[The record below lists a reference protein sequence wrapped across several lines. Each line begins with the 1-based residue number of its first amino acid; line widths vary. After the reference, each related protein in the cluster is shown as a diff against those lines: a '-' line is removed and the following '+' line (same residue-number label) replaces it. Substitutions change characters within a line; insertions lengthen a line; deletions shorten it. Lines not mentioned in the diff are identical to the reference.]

1 MPWSV
6 AAAAI
11 GAYGAY
17 AASENSKKGS
27 MQGSQTSEPWWA
39 QAQRLHQEVYPEASR
54 LYRSGP
60 LQYYPGQTVATQSP
74 YTHQAIEN
82 LATQGRP
89 ESLTGQGQAQ
99 FGKTIAGDYLTLDSN
114 PYLKSALSNTMND
127 IQGRVAGTFGTRGG
141 NNYGSSAHQEW
152 LGRNLMEAASPI
164 LNQNYQTERGRQLNA
179 AQLAPQIGAAGAT
192 ALGQAGAMNDAY
204 QQALINADKARFDFQ
219 QNAPWDALAKYQG
232 ILSGNL
238 GSSTVTNTP
247 YFQANPYLNALGG
260 GLAGYGAY
268 KQFNPGGGTGGAGDT
283 YTVYNPNY
291 NSQGT
296 FQPYYT
302 GYDASGGSAYG

>member
-11 GAYGAY
+11 GAYGATQ
-17 AASENSKKGS
+17 AAKVGHTT
-27 MQGSQTSEPWWA
+27 GTQTSEPWWA
-39 QAQRLHQEVYPEASR
+39 QAQRLQQEVYPAASQ
-54 LYRSGP
+54 LYQRGP
-60 LQYYPGQTVATQSP
+60 LQFYGGDLVAAQSP
-74 YTHQAIEN
+74 YTHQGIEA
-82 LATQGRP
+82 LASQGRP
-89 ESLTGQGQAQ
+89 GSLTSQGQNE
-99 FGKTIAGDYLTLDSN
+99 FSKTIAGDYLNLDTN

-127 IQGRVAGTFGTRGG
+127 IQSRVAGTFGTRGG

-152 LGRNLMEAASPI
+152 LGRNLMEAASPL

-179 AQLAPQIGAAGAT
+179 AQLAPQMGAAGAT
-192 ALGQAGAMNDAY
+192 ALGQAGAQEDAY

-219 QNAPWDALAKYQG
+219 QNAPWDLLAKYQG
-232 ILSGNL
+232 VLSGNL

-247 YFQANPYLNALGG
+247 YFQPNPYLNALGG

-268 KQFNPGGGTGGAGDT
+268 KQFNSGGGTGGAGDT

-302 GYDASGGSAYG
+302 GYDYSGGSAYG